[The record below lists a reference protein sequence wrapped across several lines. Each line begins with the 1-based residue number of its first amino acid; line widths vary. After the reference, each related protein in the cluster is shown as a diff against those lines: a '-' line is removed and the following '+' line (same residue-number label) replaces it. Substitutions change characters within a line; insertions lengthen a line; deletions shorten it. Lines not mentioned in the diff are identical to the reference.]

1 MLNQSHF
8 FHNSIKKYIV
18 AFAHLLDDIH
28 VQRTDEE
35 GVLIKDIKIPISYG
49 QKSKLFHVLE
59 TVKNRK
65 YDLILPRI
73 DFELNQMTPDPT
85 RQKNIVNTIDAY
97 VEDDVNY
104 TFNGIPYTFVFDVSL
119 ICKYLSD
126 LYQGMEQIL
135 SFFTP
140 DYQNIKVD
148 LIPELNISPNIKII
162 FTGVTTEITQE
173 FDEETYRSCQADFV
187 FELQGYLYKPIR
199 ITPKINNIIV
209 ALNDFD
215 NTEKIWSELT
225 TEIDENS
232 VITQT
237 WDDNDQFV
245 PAVD

>member
-1 MLNQSHF
+1 MLNQSYFYH
-8 FHNSIKKYIV
+8 STIKKYIV

-85 RQKNIVNTIDAY
+85 RQKNIVNTID
-97 VEDDVNY
+97 VDDGDNSNY
-104 TFNGIPYTFVFDVSL
+104 TFNGISYRFIFDVAL
-119 ICKYLSD
+119 ICKYLGD
-126 LYQGMEQIL
+126 LYQGVEQIL

-148 LIPELNISPNIKII
+148 LIPELNISPNVKIL
-162 FTGVTTEITQE
+162 FTDVTLDINQD
-173 FDEETYRSCQADFV
+173 FDEDTYRTCEANFV
-187 FELQGYLYKPIR
+187 FELHGWLYKPIK
-199 ITPKINNIIV
+199 ITPKINNIIIGIS
-209 ALNDFD
+209 DFD
-215 NTEKIWSELT
+215 TDKVWSELT
-225 TEIDENS
+225 TEIDENNI
-232 VITQT
+232 ITQS
-237 WDDNDQFV
+237 WDDNDQFI
-245 PAVD
+245 PAGD